1 MNDVT
6 DEELMTRVRDG
17 AAENLGLLFD
27 RYHLPLFRFF
37 ARLMNDRTLAED
49 LVQESFY
56 RILKYRRT
64 YKPAYP
70 FRTWMYQVAR
80 SVRADAFQA
89 TRRETADLSEAPL
102 AIVLPIDP
110 VHDQQQIS
118 RLRQALMD
126 LPEEKRELLILAR
139 FKEMKYDEIAALL
152 QTQPKTIKVRMHRA
166 MRALKENFDRLG
178 KDDVKH
184 GMQ

>member
-1 MNDVT
+1 MDDVT

-17 AAENLGLLFD
+17 AAENLGVLFD

-37 ARLMNDRTLAED
+37 ARLTNDRALSED

-64 YKPAYP
+64 YKPEHP

-80 SVRADAFQA
+80 SVRADAFHA
-89 TRRETADLSEAPL
+89 RRETVDLSEAPL
-102 AIVLPIDP
+102 AVVLPIDP
-110 VHDQQQIS
+110 VHDEQQIT

-139 FKEMKYDEIAALL
+139 FQEMKYDEIASLL

-166 MRALKENFDRLG
+166 MRALKESYDRLG
-178 KDDVKH
+178 KDDVRH